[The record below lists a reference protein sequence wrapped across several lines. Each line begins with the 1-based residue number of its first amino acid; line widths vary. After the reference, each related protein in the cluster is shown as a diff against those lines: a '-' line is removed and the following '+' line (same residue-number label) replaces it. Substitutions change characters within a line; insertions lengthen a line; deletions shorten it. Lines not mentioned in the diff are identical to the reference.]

1 MDRLFLRCMACEHV
15 TRVNDVTTCCPCGRS
30 IAWYRDG
37 VLEIH
42 GPARAL
48 ALLEPA
54 PDPHGSSSDVADA
67 AEVRRA
73 VVAPLV

>member
-15 TRVNDVTTCCPCGRS
+15 TAVDDVTTCCPCGRS

-54 PDPHGSSSDVADA
+54 PDPHRSSSDVADA

>member
-1 MDRLFLRCMACEHV
+1 MDRLLLQCMACEHV
-15 TRVNDVTTCCPCGRS
+15 TAVDDVTICCPCGRS

-48 ALLEPA
+48 AQLESA
-54 PDPHGSSSDVADA
+54 MDLHGFSGDVADP

-73 VVAPLV
+73 VVAPLI

>member
-1 MDRLFLRCMACEHV
+1 MDRLLLRCMACEYV
-15 TRVNDVTTCCPCGRS
+15 TAVKDVTSCPCGRS

-48 ALLEPA
+48 ARLEPV
-54 PDPHGSSSDVADA
+54 PDLNGTSSDVEDP

-73 VVAPLV
+73 VVAPLI

>member
-1 MDRLFLRCMACEHV
+1 MACEHV
-15 TRVNDVTTCCPCGRS
+15 TAVKDVTTCCPCGRS

-48 ALLEPA
+48 ARLEPV
-54 PDPHGSSSDVADA
+54 PDLNGTSIDVADLA
-67 AEVRRA
+67 DVRRA
-73 VVAPLV
+73 VVVASPAAY